1 MKICVLF
8 HHETLTTPCCPTFPY
23 FSGKTRYVQARI
35 VEGEKDKE
43 ERETRAIYRAGEG
56 ALRWP
61 GNISLRKGE
70 GDFNVVPLA
79 LPMSNRG

>member
-1 MKICVLF
+1 MDYRG
-8 HHETLTTPCCPTFPY
+8 Y
-23 FSGKTRYVQARI
+23 FSGKRRYVHARI

-70 GDFNVVPLA
+70 GDFNVGPSLF
-79 LPMSNRG
+79 P